1 MPYPVSEVHIVRG
14 ANGGAVK
21 EQLAVVI
28 ALLDRVVVAYS
39 SGSSGV
45 AYAYATWTRFWM

>member
-28 ALLDRVVVAYS
+28 ALLDRVVVACGRS
-39 SGSSGV
+39 V
-45 AYAYATWTRFWM
+45 RVRDLD

>member
-21 EQLAVVI
+21 GQLVVVI
-28 ALLDRVVVAYS
+28 ARLGRVVAGLLLGRSVC
-39 SGSSGV
+39 V
-45 AYAYATWTRFWM
+45 RDLD

>member
-21 EQLAVVI
+21 GRLAVVI
-28 ALLDRVVVAYS
+28 AQLSYVVVGLLLEHS
-39 SGSSGV
+39 V
-45 AYAYATWTRFWM
+45 RVRDLD